1 MNGTDATRWLVR
13 IGVVVGGTFTLASG
27 LFSALL
33 PVSFYQAVATFSPYN
48 QHLFH
53 DVGVFQ
59 IGLGLTLLLTLVFT
73 DALLAVLLGNPAAAG
88 APCLFSFPRSSPR
101 GCSPP

>member
-73 DALLAVLLGNPAAAG
+73 DALLAALVGNSLPAGPRRLSLISRAPRAG
-88 APCLFSFPRSSPR
+88 H
-101 GCSPP
+101 